1 MGQESGGEKIGR
13 SHAAI
18 KVRALSSPLPA
29 EQQLCHMWEKT
40 LGVIH
45 SQRHLLHRRTTAL
58 ERKYRSN
65 WISLSHYF
73 QHLRKTE
80 ER

>member
-1 MGQESGGEKIGR
+1 MGQENGEEKIGR

-18 KVRALSSPLPA
+18 KVRSFAAATSRTK
-29 EQQLCHMWEKT
+29 QLCHMWEKT
-40 LGVIH
+40 LGVA
-45 SQRHLLHRRTTAL
+45 QTHRDTCCIDEIQV

-73 QHLRKTE
+73 QHVRKTE